1 MTLYQYTPHF
11 VELLSPIFSKWLL
24 SDYLEAAALLDT
36 RVSVLRKVQSS
47 WSHEVY
53 SPSADGEYNQKTTLM
68 TLEFKMEINAP
79 REKKE
84 IIRES
89 DLDLG
94 IKKAFSAELYW
105 SLNLME
111 EEIP

>member
-1 MTLYQYTPHF
+1 
-11 VELLSPIFSKWLL
+11 
-24 SDYLEAAALLDT
+24 
-36 RVSVLRKVQSS
+36 
-47 WSHEVY
+47 
-53 SPSADGEYNQKTTLM
+53 
-68 TLEFKMEINAP
+68 MEINAP

-105 SLNLME
+105 S
-111 EEIP
+111 